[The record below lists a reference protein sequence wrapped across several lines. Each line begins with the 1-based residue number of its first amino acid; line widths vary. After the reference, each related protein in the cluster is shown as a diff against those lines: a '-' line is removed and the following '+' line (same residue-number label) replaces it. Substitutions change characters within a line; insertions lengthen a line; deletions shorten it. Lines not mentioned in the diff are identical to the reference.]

1 VTQHNISMRP
11 KGGGAVYSPQRD
23 WAHCLPAIVKRVSL
37 MFQQD
42 AWPVVYDTVA
52 AALSDTT
59 GETASAE
66 LIKAHDAYHRFL
78 TNCTKDCKQT
88 IYDVLEESGFLDV
101 APAAQVGY
109 LAMLANIFTGHI
121 FEGLRDITELGEIAD
136 PIKELDRYTSTGL
149 DTRRILNKMTKG
161 DDLKVDLATIL
172 RLLRNEDVSWSV
184 IDRIIN
190 RERQLD
196 PDMAVK

>member
-1 VTQHNISMRP
+1 MTAHNISIRP
-11 KGGGAVYSPQRD
+11 KSGGAVYSPQRD
-23 WAHCLPAIVKRVSL
+23 WVNCLPGIIKRVSL

-42 AWPVVYDTVA
+42 SWPVVYDTVA
-52 AALSDTT
+52 AALGDTT
-59 GETASAE
+59 GETTSAE

-78 TNCTKDCKQT
+78 TNCTKDCTQN

-109 LAMLANIFTGHI
+109 LAMMANIFTGHI
-121 FEGLRDITELGEIAD
+121 FEGLRDITQLGEVAD
-136 PIKELDRYTSTGL
+136 PMKDLDRYNATGL
-149 DTRRILNKMTKG
+149 DARRILNKMARG
-161 DDLKVDLATIL
+161 DDLKVDLATIV
-172 RLLRNEDVSWSV
+172 RLLRNEDVSWST

-196 PDMAVK
+196 PDMDAQ